1 MSAAYSDC
9 SKGTQDK
16 RKRYHEDRILIG
28 AAAEVTAFEAIKQPK
43 DATGQPEA
51 VGTWKCK
58 ASNKNWRR
66 EAKELGGK
74 LSHLTEPAPAND
86 TRSEI
91 SAKEDSQRHRHVSQY
106 MTGFAHAQ
114 SRCKAFVQI
123 CGPRL
128 SF

>member
-1 MSAAYSDC
+1 M
-9 SKGTQDK
+9 
-16 RKRYHEDRILIG
+16 HEDRILID

-66 EAKELGGK
+66 EAKDLGGK
-74 LSHLTEPAPAND
+74 LSHLTEPARAND
-86 TRSEI
+86 TMRRSEI

-123 CGPRL
+123 LWPTIKLLKR
-128 SF
+128 